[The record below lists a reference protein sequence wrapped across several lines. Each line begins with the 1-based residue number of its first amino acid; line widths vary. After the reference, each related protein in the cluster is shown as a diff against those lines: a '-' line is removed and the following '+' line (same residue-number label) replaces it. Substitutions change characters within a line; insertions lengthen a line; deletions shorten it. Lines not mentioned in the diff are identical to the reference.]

1 MTKAEALKL
10 IFAVKAGYPV
20 YYRNVSQLELEAMA
34 DLWVGVLEGYTY
46 KECYMAVLTYIRS
59 GAKDILQS
67 PGQVVDQIEKLR
79 AASRPEGALTPVE
92 AWQRYVRPAIRDGLY
107 HSAENFEKMP
117 KVVQEAIASPDYLKE
132 LAQLPS
138 ETIDSVERSNFINRM
153 YPVAVARRAQDA
165 RIPASVRQA
174 IESARAKNDAAERR
188 RISIET
194 PEIEEAQDYVS
205 GDRVEEIRE
214 EYERRK
220 NEVVNSRRR

>member
-1 MTKAEALKL
+1 MKKAEALKL
-10 IFAVKAGYPV
+10 IFEVKAAYPV
-20 YYRNVSQLELEAMA
+20 YYRNVSDSELEAMA
-34 DLWVGVLEGYTY
+34 CMWAGVLDDYSFE
-46 KECYMAVLTYIRS
+46 ECHMAILTYVRS
-59 GAKDILQS
+59 GNKEILQS
-67 PGQVVDQIEKLR
+67 PGQVVDEIESIK
-79 AASRPEGALTPVE
+79 AASQPEGSLTPAE

-153 YPVAVARRAQDA
+153 YPAAVARRAQDA

-205 GDRVEEIRE
+205 GGRVEEIRE